1 MSKPVLIIGAGGH
14 AKVLVDILRELKVT
28 IVGLVAKDK
37 YRKNPVFDKIPYF
50 DSDDDVL
57 SFDKDKVLLVNG
69 IGSLPNLKLRAEM
82 HQKFNQHGYS
92 FATIV
97 SPRAIVSKYCR
108 LCEGVQVM
116 PGAIINAQSVIGTA
130 TIINSGSIIDHDC
143 NIGAHNHIAPGATL
157 SGGIN
162 TGEGVHIGTGAAI
175 SQGLT
180 IGNGSVI
187 GAGSSLVKNLSDQ
200 ITIFPGVHRFKAA
213 SE

>member
-14 AKVLVDILRELKVT
+14 ATVLVDILRELKVT
-28 IVGLVAKDK
+28 IVGVVARDK
-37 YRKNPVFDKIPYF
+37 HKGTPVFDEIPYF
-50 DSDDDVL
+50 ESDDDVL

-69 IGSLPNLKLRAEM
+69 IGSLPNQRLRTEI
-82 HQKFNQHGYS
+82 HHKFNQSGYY

-97 SPRAIVSKYCR
+97 SPRAIVSKYCK
-108 LCEGVQVM
+108 LSEGVQVM

-157 SGGIN
+157 SGGIQ
-162 TGEGVHIGTGAAI
+162 TGENVHVGTGASI
-175 SQGLT
+175 SHGLT

-187 GAGSSLVKNLSDQ
+187 GAGSSLVRNISDH
-200 ITIFPGVHRFKAA
+200 ITIFPGAHRFKVANK
-213 SE
+213 